1 MDHTSLSDAFAAF
14 FLAVSLFA
22 ASLIP
27 FFLLVDLEHL
37 APRFVRELP
46 GAVREKSSNAALTTA
61 ALLMLL
67 TAGLEVAS

>member
-1 MDHTSLSDAFAAF
+1 MEPTSLRDVFAAF
-14 FLAVSLFA
+14 FVATSLFA

-46 GAVREKSSNAALTTA
+46 GTVREVSREAAVSAA

-67 TAGLEVAS
+67 TASPEVSR